1 MDVRRRQ
8 TLTGLGAIPLPPQLE
23 QGSYGDSF
31 SPHFAGFISTFWPVP
46 KQYLHVVSFG
56 IDASSNQPSLAVRG
70 GSRGLVGPATHSR
83 TDLSTPERQW
93 LCCVP
98 SPPSWSLF
106 LGQRG
111 DTGSVECW
119 RPARVQRASGRGLAN
134 EGYALVAA
142 HIQANPQLGP
152 PLQSR
157 DGEDRVVC
165 QTNPRILASDTMLR
179 ASV

>member
-134 EGYALVAA
+134 EGVSMRWLQRISKLIRNWAPLSNHAMVKIESSARLTPA
-142 HIQANPQLGP
+142 SLHPIQ
-152 PLQSR
+152 
-157 DGEDRVVC
+157 C
-165 QTNPRILASDTMLR
+165 
-179 ASV
+179 